1 MTALIRAKR
10 FFLRSIRGS
19 MTARRLRGGFF
30 LVGLI
35 VSITLILGCEKSPI
49 LIGFSMNFSGPG
61 GSMAV
66 YVRDGALLAVDEIN
80 RSGGIHGRRLK
91 LLVRNDMGTAKG
103 IEEADLD
110 LIEKGVVAIIGHRNA
125 RDTLLAYPIVTGK
138 GVLLVG
144 PACASS
150 RLTGKDDLFVRT
162 TFYDDILGK
171 KIVGY
176 FKRLNTQRV
185 LCVVDRS
192 NDMFSL
198 DLYEKLKTYSPGVF
212 SPFFINSDTD
222 QSYPLKGEEIPQ
234 LNPEAILFITNPSVT
249 AFMAQSIRRAG
260 CRVAFYGTTWA
271 QTEDLYLFG
280 GGAVGGMKLFT
291 FVRPNNPYP
300 PFQRFV
306 KKLKEMGMAPNVRNA
321 LGYEAVKVI
330 AEGLI
335 KAKSLT
341 SLALKEAMTNA
352 RFEGVIDSLSLDEY
366 GDPHRILWLVGLTA
380 DGRMETLEEVK

>member
-1 MTALIRAKR
+1 MTSLNRAKC
-10 FFLRSIRGS
+10 FFSAVGNRKSIVNVRN
-19 MTARRLRGGFF
+19 RYF
-30 LVGLI
+30 LVVLAI
-35 VSITLILGCEKSPI
+35 FAALVLGCEKSPI

-66 YVRDGALLAVDEIN
+66 YVRDGALLAVEEIN
-80 RSGGIHGRRLK
+80 RAGGINGHHLK

-110 LIEKGVVAIIGHRNA
+110 LIKKGVVAIIGHRNA

-150 RLTGKDDLFVRT
+150 KLTGKDDLFVRT

-176 FKRLNTQRV
+176 FERLNIRRV

-192 NDMFSL
+192 NEMFSL
-198 DLYEKLKTYSPGVF
+198 DLYEKLKGYSPGVF
-212 SPFFINSDTD
+212 YPLFINTDTD
-222 QSYPLKGEEIPQ
+222 PAYPLKGEEVPG
-234 LNPEAILFITNPSVT
+234 LDPEAVLFITNPSVT
-249 AFMAQSIRRAG
+249 AFMAQSIRHAG
-260 CRVAFYGTTWA
+260 CRAAFYSTTWA

-280 GGAVGGMKLFT
+280 GEAVGGMKIFT

-306 KKLKEMGMAPNVRNA
+306 KKLKEMGMVPNVRNA
-321 LGYEAVKVI
+321 LGYEAVKVV
-330 AEGLI
+330 AEGLV
-335 KAKSLT
+335 KAKALT
-341 SLALKEAMTNA
+341 SLALKESMTNA
-352 RFEGVIDSLSLDEY
+352 TFEGVIDSLSLDEY
-366 GDPHRILWLVGLTA
+366 GDPHRILWLVGLKD
-380 DGRMETLEEVK
+380 DGRMETLEKVK